1 MTTKN
6 RLTVEEAA
14 AALGKHR
21 VTIRRMMAAGTLPTV
36 REGGRVFIPAAAVE
50 SAAGRVCAHCGETF
64 PAGRYATRGRF
75 CSDACRWAAT
85 YAARKA
91 THPAT
96 RGPGRP
102 PKVTPPKRS
111 GRRRA
116 VPERLRAA
124 LDATRQTPTA

>member
-1 MTTKN
+1 MTPDKP
-6 RLTVEEAA
+6 LTVAEAA
-14 AALGKHR
+14 RALGKHP
-21 VTIRRMMAAGTLPTV
+21 VTVRRMLAAGTLPTV

-50 SAAGRVCAHCGETF
+50 EAGRRVCPHCGKGFTPE
-64 PAGRYATRGRF
+64 RYATRGRF
-75 CSDACRWAAT
+75 CSPACRWAAT

-91 THPAT
+91 AHPAE

-102 PKVTPPKRS
+102 PEEPAKRS

-124 LDATRQTPTA
+124 LEATRQT

>member
-1 MTTKN
+1 MTTDK

-21 VTIRRMMAAGTLPTV
+21 VTIRRLMAAGTLPTV

-50 SAAGRVCAHCGETF
+50 EAARRVCPHCGKTF
-64 PAGRYATRGRF
+64 TPERYATRGRY
-75 CSDACRWAAT
+75 CSPACRWARA

-91 THPAT
+91 AHPAT

-102 PKVTPPKRS
+102 PKEPPKAS
-111 GRRRA
+111 TRRRA
-116 VPERLRAA
+116 MPERLRAA
-124 LDATRQTPTA
+124 LAAIRQKPTA